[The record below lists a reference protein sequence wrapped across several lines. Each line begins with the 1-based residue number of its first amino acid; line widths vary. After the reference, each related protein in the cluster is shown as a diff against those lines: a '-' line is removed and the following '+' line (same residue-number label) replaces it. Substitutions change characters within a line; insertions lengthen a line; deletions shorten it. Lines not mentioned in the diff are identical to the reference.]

1 MHCFEQGLLNDER
14 KRGKILN
21 EVAVMMRW
29 FYYEP
34 RLEDINV
41 LQNFEQLFDNFYI
54 PYILFRL
61 INATERLAENAPLNN
76 GSFSYVAK
84 NIEIETQVITP
95 QSLDEGVTYVA
106 NSSQQNSSSPM
117 QPQINITAK
126 AFQEAKQQGSNR
138 VVAIFYQNSKL
149 FPVFIDTQQ
158 SKNKRRDDNG
168 DMVLSGKFKDVSIN
182 MVEEAVELSFPQG
195 RKNGNFSPRCVFWN
209 FAANGICLIT

>member
-1 MHCFEQGLLNDER
+1 M
-14 KRGKILN
+14 
-21 EVAVMMRW
+21 
-29 FYYEP
+29 
-34 RLEDINV
+34 
-41 LQNFEQLFDNFYI
+41 
-54 PYILFRL
+54 
-61 INATERLAENAPLNN
+61 TERLAENVPLNN

-106 NSSQQNSSSPM
+106 NSSQQNSSSPI

-126 AFQEAKQQGSNR
+126 AFQEAKQQGSDR

-158 SKNKRRDDNG
+158 SKNKRRDDNE

-182 MVEEAVELSFPQG
+182 MVEEAVELSFPEG
-195 RKNGNFSPRCVFWN
+195 RKNGSFSPRCVFWN
-209 FAANGICLIT
+209 FTANGKCLIT